1 MNEIEEIKPDSQHI
15 IEGNCLYYMKNNKYV
30 SYDKESLYCLQID
43 DKSKC
48 GLCRFEFI
56 EFDNEKQT
64 YSIDVDGTGGSH
76 LGFHERDTFVGNM
89 VKINRGN
96 LCRWQL
102 IPEVDNEMC
111 FKIKCYALYNLKDGL
126 IFKGWISYQKNGKN
140 WNELVNDKQHAS
152 VYKLEKIK
160 EKGKYE
166 GERNN
171 EGKRHGKGKYEYN
184 MASGLVKIYE
194 GDWRNGKEHGK
205 GVLTIHQKF
214 PKVYDGDWVNGCRD
228 GQGTQTQSATQKY
241 EGGWKN
247 NTRHGK
253 GKFTY
258 DDGTV
263 YDGDWVRGQQHGE
276 CKFTYADGAVYEG
289 GWKDGKKHGKGKYT
303 WAPSESSP
311 EKKNFYDGEWKDD
324 EKHGEGYMR
333 HYLGSEYNGHYK
345 NDRKHGKGTLKTKNG
360 SYDGGWFN
368 GYQA

>member
-111 FKIKCYALYNLKDGL
+111 FKIKCLGSFL
-126 IFKGWISYQKNGKN
+126 IGDTPTKNAKTFKGWISYQKNGEN
-140 WNELVNDKQHAS
+140 WNELVTDKQHAS

-171 EGKRHGKGKYEYN
+171 EGKRDGKGKYKYS
-184 MASGLVKIYE
+184 SGCHLTMYE
-194 GDWRNGKEHGK
+194 GDWKNGKEHGK
-205 GVLTIHQKF
+205 GSCKF
-214 PKVYDGDWVNGCRD
+214 KYGQSPVYDGDWQDGCRS
-228 GQGTQTQSATQKY
+228 GKGTYTATNEKY
-241 EGGWKN
+241 EGDWANDKK
-247 NTRHGK
+247 HGN
-253 GKFTY
+253 GKFT
-258 DDGTV
+258 
-263 YDGDWVRGQQHGE
+263 
-276 CKFTYADGAVYEG
+276 
-289 GWKDGKKHGKGKYT
+289 WK
-303 WAPSESSP
+303 W
-311 EKKNFYDGEWKDD
+311 
-324 EKHGEGYMR
+324 R
-333 HYLGSEYNGHYK
+333 CL
-345 NDRKHGKGTLKTKNG
+345 
-360 SYDGGWFN
+360 
-368 GYQA
+368 